1 MNNILEYLECTAAC
15 FPERTAVEDDV
26 CSVTWKELLTTA
38 KQVGS
43 VLAKR
48 ISFQEP
54 VAILTEKSV
63 KTLALMLGVVYAGG
77 FYVVVDP
84 AQPAERMKQILHTL
98 QPALIL
104 VENDPAEKVQEWKG
118 ENILVAE
125 SVFGSGKTNHEEL
138 LRERRKR
145 SSDDDILYGIFT
157 SGSTGVPKGIT
168 VTHRAVIDFITHF
181 IETFG
186 FTKED
191 HIGNQAP
198 FDFDVSVKDIYTC
211 IMTGA
216 KLVILPR
223 KLFSTPPLLLDW
235 LCEKK
240 VTVLIWAVSALT
252 LVSSLKGLAY
262 RVPESV
268 RMVLFSGEV
277 MPVQQLIL
285 WQKAL
290 PEAAFINLYGPSE
303 ITCNCTFY
311 RVPQHIS
318 EDVRIPIGYPFDGRE
333 VFLLDQNGKE
343 VTQKGRK
350 GEICVSGESLAKGY
364 YHNPQETQKHF
375 FLWNHLMTY
384 RTGDLGFYGEKKELY
399 FAGRKDFQIKHMGH
413 RIELEE
419 IERALNRMDGVE
431 KSCCLLDQKKNQLV
445 AFYQGEA
452 EKSQIRAQLKKQV
465 PIYMVPHKMIRIS
478 VFPLNKNGK
487 TDRKE
492 LYRKLEVG

>member
-15 FPERTAVEDDV
+15 FPGRTAVEDEV

-98 QPALIL
+98 HPALIL
-104 VENDPAEKVQEWKG
+104 VENDPAEKTQEWNG
-118 ENILVAE
+118 ENILVAQ
-125 SVFGSGKTNHEEL
+125 SVFCSGKTIHEEL

-364 YHNPQETQKHF
+364 YHNPQETQ
-375 FLWNHLMTY
+375 MTY

-452 EKSQIRAQLKKQV
+452 EKNQIRAQLKKQV
-465 PIYMVPHKMIRIS
+465 PIYMVPHKIIRIS

>member
-104 VENDPAEKVQEWKG
+104 VENDPAEKTQEWNG
-118 ENILVAE
+118 ENILVAQ
-125 SVFGSGKTNHEEL
+125 SVFCSGKTIHEEL

-318 EDVRIPIGYPFDGRE
+318 EDVRIPIGYPFDGRK

-375 FLWNHLMTY
+375 FLWNHQMTY

-452 EKSQIRAQLKKQV
+452 EKKQIRAQLKKQV

-478 VFPLNKNGK
+478 AFPLNKNGK

>member
-15 FPERTAVEDDV
+15 FPERTAVEDEV

-43 VLAKR
+43 VLAER

-84 AQPAERMKQILHTL
+84 AQPEERMKQILHTL
-98 QPALIL
+98 HPVLIL
-104 VENDPAEKVQEWKG
+104 VENDPAEKEQEWNG
-118 ENILVAE
+118 EKILVAE
-125 SVFGSGKTNHEEL
+125 SVFCSEKTIHEKL

-181 IETFG
+181 VETFG

-262 RVPESV
+262 RVPEFV

-343 VTQKGRK
+343 VTKKGKK

-375 FLWNHLMTY
+375 FLWNHKMTY

-452 EKSQIRAQLKKQV
+452 EKKQIRAQLKKQV

>member
-15 FPERTAVEDDV
+15 FPERMAAEDEV
-26 CSVTWKELLTTA
+26 CSVTWKELLITA
-38 KQVGS
+38 KHAGS
-43 VLAKR
+43 VLAER

-54 VAILTEKSV
+54 VVIMTEKSV

-84 AQPAERMKQILHTL
+84 AQPAERIKQILHTL
-98 QPALIL
+98 HPALIL
-104 VENDPAEKVQEWKG
+104 VENNPAEKEQEWNC

-125 SVFGSGKTNHEEL
+125 SVFCSEKTIHEVL
-138 LRERRKR
+138 LQERRKR

-181 IETFG
+181 VETFG

-216 KLVILPR
+216 KLVIFPR

-262 RVPESV
+262 RVPEFV

-311 RVPQHIS
+311 RVPQHIC
-318 EDVRIPIGYPFDGRE
+318 EDVRIPIGHPFDGRE

-343 VTQKGRK
+343 VTQKGKK

-375 FLWNHLMTY
+375 FLWNNKMTY

-452 EKSQIRAQLKKQV
+452 EKKQIRAQLKKQV

>member
-15 FPERTAVEDDV
+15 FPGRTAVEDEV

-98 QPALIL
+98 HPALIL
-104 VENDPAEKVQEWKG
+104 VENDQAEKTQEWNG

-125 SVFGSGKTNHEEL
+125 SVFCSEKTIHEEL

-145 SSDDDILYGIFT
+145 SSDDDIVYGIFT

-318 EDVRIPIGYPFDGRE
+318 EDVRIPIGYPFDGRK

-375 FLWNHLMTY
+375 FLWNHQMTY